1 MSALRIPSF
10 LSASAWLG
18 CVLAAFANHAAAQL
32 PAQRSPGGEVA
43 KPERVLAPLT
53 DEWFELPK
61 TTTSG
66 LSIDNDE
73 KLPASSQS
81 AVALATAL
89 QPPIPS
95 PDPYLSSD
103 YQDAPGAVSDLST
116 DADRRAQTIA
126 NDYNRRARN
135 YDEPGLGAKP
145 FADYAP
151 DGFYSLDYQEAP
163 GAPLYQR
170 LVSPAEVTP
179 EELDELVIRGPLAGS
194 FLVPGSRTAFRFSG
208 FVRLGANY
216 DFDSIG
222 TPDLF
227 VTRSITTP
235 EQPAQNMNF
244 SARPT
249 RISLDTW
256 TPSSINDW
264 TIHTFIQFDFLS
276 GNPPAV
282 GSSSNPRLRFAF
294 VDFGY
299 FRVGQDAT
307 VFMDTSSF
315 PRTADFQGPNGIVN
329 SRQGLLRVTLPIT
342 DRIRWAS
349 AVEQP
354 FSDITVG
361 NQGVNVQ
368 DVPDFTSHVRYD
380 NDLFHFQASTILRKI
395 SHRPTNEGVQR
406 ETGGGINLSGNV
418 HPWAVLYGTNPL
430 RDQNPGPLTRSRLI
444 LQYSQGSGIGRYLQ
458 DTSGI
463 GMDAALNSAG
473 ELEALDISGYVV
485 GYEQWLARKWLA
497 NFTHSNLQVDA
508 TNAMPGDTF
517 AESDYVAAG
526 LWWVPVQ
533 NASIGAEYL
542 WGQRENLDG
551 QRARAERIQTVFQY
565 NF

>member
-1 MSALRIPSF
+1 MMKLLAFRSHFWLLVGLGWLLVGSVDQVTAQSIIDPVVIPEEPGLLIDSKTN
-10 LSASAWLG
+10 
-18 CVLAAFANHAAAQL
+18 VQVTAFQL
-32 PAQRSPGGEVA
+32 PP
-43 KPERVLAPLT
+43 
-53 DEWFELPK
+53 
-61 TTTSG
+61 
-66 LSIDNDE
+66 
-73 KLPASSQS
+73 
-81 AVALATAL
+81 
-89 QPPIPS
+89 PS
-95 PDPYLSSD
+95 PNPYLTPD
-103 YQDAPGAVSDLST
+103 YQDAPGAALQDAPGAVYGNVPGAVYEDGPGATIGLSPE
-116 DADRRAQTIA
+116 AERRALSVA
-126 NDYNRRARN
+126 RDYERRARN
-135 YDEPGLGAKP
+135 YAEPGLGVKP

-151 DGFYSLDYQEAP
+151 EGYYSLDYQEAP
-163 GAPLYQR
+163 GAPLYQIITPPP
-170 LVSPAEVTP
+170 VVTAEQ
-179 EELDELVIRGPLAGS
+179 LDELVIRGPLPGS
-194 FLVPGSRTAFRFSG
+194 FLVPGSRTAMRLSG

-216 DFDSIG
+216 DFDAIG

-235 EQPAQNMNF
+235 EEPAQNMNF

-264 TIHTFIQFDFLS
+264 MIHTFIQFDFLS

-329 SRQGLLRVTLPIT
+329 SRQGLARVTLPIT
-342 DRIRWAS
+342 ERIRWAS

-354 FSDITVG
+354 FSDITTG
-361 NQGVNVQ
+361 GQGTNVQ
-368 DVPDFTSHVRYD
+368 DVPDFTSHLRYD
-380 NDLFHFQASTILRKI
+380 NDRLHLQASTILRKI
-395 SHRPTNEGVQR
+395 SHRDATGDVQR
-406 ETGGGINLSGNV
+406 ETGSGINLSGNV
-418 HPWAVLYGTNPL
+418 HPWAVLFGTNPL
-430 RDQNPGPLTRSRLI
+430 RDANPSPLTRSRLI
-444 LQYSQGSGIGRYLQ
+444 LQYSQGTGIGRYLQ

-463 GMDAALNSAG
+463 GMDAALNAAG
-473 ELEALDISGYVV
+473 DLEALDISGYVL
-485 GYEQWLARKWLA
+485 GYEQWLARKWLL

-508 TNAMPGDTF
+508 TDAMPGNTF
-517 AESDYVAAG
+517 AESDYVATG
-526 LWWVPVQ
+526 LWWIPVA

-542 WGQRENLDG
+542 WGQRENIDG